1 MHNMFNERSD
11 ADGGD
16 SFLLRV
22 FDSTVT
28 RREVLSY
35 GMGAA
40 RVELKRGWIWTCGDP
55 GRQSRPMIHTSTET
69 PIRDLNLN

>member
-40 RVELKRGWIWTCGDP
+40 RVELSEAGFGHVETLD
-55 GRQSRPMIHTSTET
+55 GRAGP
-69 PIRDLNLN
+69 